1 MGLFLGLDCDCGI
14 QASRLISLGEM
25 SEPNSRRRMEPALD
39 DLLKHLNI
47 REDEDQG
54 IVLEEDIEEL
64 KAGAR

>member
-1 MGLFLGLDCDCGI
+1 
-14 QASRLISLGEM
+14 
-25 SEPNSRRRMEPALD
+25 MEPALD

-54 IVLEEDIEEL
+54 IVLEEDIEER